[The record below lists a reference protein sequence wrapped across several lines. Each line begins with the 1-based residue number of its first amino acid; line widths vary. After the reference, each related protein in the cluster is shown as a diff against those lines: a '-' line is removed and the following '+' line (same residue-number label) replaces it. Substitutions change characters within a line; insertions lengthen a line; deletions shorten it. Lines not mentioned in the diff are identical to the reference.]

1 MSLLL
6 HLVGVAVFGACTY
19 YDTYYVLENAGPHQ
33 DNPLV
38 KELFNSRPQWGGR
51 WKFLTVWG
59 LTVQLIYYVIAAM
72 NDLLG
77 SSTFVRRDGT
87 RLQRLRDLFFT
98 ALALPVALVVCLM
111 FWGLYAIHRD
121 LVFPEVMDL
130 FYPWWLN
137 HGVHTMP
144 LLLGLLEVLTVR
156 HHYASNWVSV
166 ALLATFLV
174 TYLAWTMYLALVAE
188 IWVYGVL
195 RVLSWPLRFLFMAG
209 NLLVALGLFALGKR
223 MDAVVWG
230 KEKAAAAAKEGGGK
244 KRR

>member
-19 YDTYYVLENAGPHQ
+19 YDIYYVLENAGPHQ

-59 LTVQLIYYVIAAM
+59 LTVQLIYYVIAAV

-174 TYLAWTMYLALVAE
+174 TYLAWQGEGCCRGEGRRWEEASLRGPPADD
-188 IWVYGVL
+188 VYAVT
-195 RVLSWPLRFLFMAG
+195 
-209 NLLVALGLFALGKR
+209 
-223 MDAVVWG
+223 AVVLMG
-230 KEKAAAAAKEGGGK
+230 PSKPRVKSHSYRK
-244 KRR
+244 